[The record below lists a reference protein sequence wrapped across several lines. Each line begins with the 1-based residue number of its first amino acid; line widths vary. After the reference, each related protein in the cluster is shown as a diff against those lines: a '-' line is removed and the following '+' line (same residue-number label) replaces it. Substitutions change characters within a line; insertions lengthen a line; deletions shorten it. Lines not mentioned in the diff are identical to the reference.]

1 MNVGVCVKAQKN
13 IVRAERKCVWNSAT
27 CSYKNGKYVGS
38 IIDNSVVICN
48 EIIKET
54 KTIPTKSTSIKAVL
68 TKCTS
73 KNFYI
78 VLGFLLNNIP
88 LLIAAIIFCFFI
100 KY

>member
-1 MNVGVCVKAQKN
+1 MSVYVWKPKRTSCVQRN
-13 IVRAERKCVWNSAT
+13 CVLNSAT
-27 CSYKNGKYVGS
+27 CSYKNGQYVGS

>member
-1 MNVGVCVKAQKN
+1 MSVYVWKPKRTSCVQRN
-13 IVRAERKCVWNSAT
+13 CVWNSAT